1 MTSNKQANNFSIE
14 RLLDDNL
21 SKSEVK
27 SVGFGKNNLMNN
39 NSNEK
44 LSTLILQ
51 LFIENLSKTCNGNK
65 NLTTTNKF
73 SIQQTKTRR
82 PRTAYSSEQLS
93 KLENYFKI
101 SKYLTRTKRFE
112 VAKELNLSEN
122 QVKIWFQ
129 NRRMK
134 WKKKERKCLIT
145 QKDGFD

>member
-1 MTSNKQANNFSIE
+1 MTSNKQANSFSIE

-21 SKSEVK
+21 SKSDVK
-27 SVGFGKNNLMNN
+27 TVNFDKKNMINTS
-39 NSNEK
+39 SNEQI
-44 LSTLILQ
+44 LTLILQ
-51 LFIENLSKTCNGNK
+51 LFIK
-65 NLTTTNKF
+65 NLTATNKF

-93 KLENYFKI
+93 TLENYFKI

-112 VAKELNLSEN
+112 VAKELDLSES

-134 WKKKERKCLIT
+134 WKKKERKC
-145 QKDGFD
+145 